1 MFSRFTKFG
10 KDWMGFT
17 GGLGGKS
24 VLPRILNFSIIFQ
37 NLKHESSFLTS
48 EIVV

>member
-17 GGLGGKS
+17 GGLGGGKCFAKNSKFFYNFPKS
-24 VLPRILNFSIIFQ
+24 
-37 NLKHESSFLTS
+37 EA
-48 EIVV
+48 